1 MAFTSAEDLGGYSTT
16 DQDAFS
22 ETGETGYTDYSSYD
36 SPNQSSGPSGG
47 GLLGGGNFFS
57 RQMQG
62 VDPRYSH
69 LTTVQDMYDKGWTK
83 EHLNAAGNII
93 LKNREKKS
101 YLDKATEQYGGI
113 GTEVPGGM
121 NSEQWEQYQQI
132 PVSPVDFSKPPSGQ
146 NPNFKIQVNPYVP
159 TDAMKG
165 TQGSIFNQDYTGAQG
180 EQYAD
185 NVVRSWAFDKPP
197 TAASQSNVP
206 PNLARAYNAKAN
218 MANAKH
224 VADSGQI
231 MTDAITLPERGQMS
245 DKQVVE
251 VLNRRPDASTIHAV
265 DYEPYGSNGYASLL
279 GVPIGEMQDS
289 YKPVYSDEDQNAI
302 NNWRMGT
309 DLYNTRGGMSDADQ
323 ASISRGNIDVYPE
336 NFVMIDGKPVSRNNL
351 GSNGGADGGFNFN
364 FNLPGIG
371 SFSNTEGRQDSIGFP
386 NKTLTWQEEE
396 AQAIRNNPE
405 SFIPDHGGRIESSM
419 PAINLVGAGI
429 VGLGSA
435 FARFGVQN
443 AKQFVSK
450 YGLPMFRSLQQ
461 MLKPGKTGLDKIS
474 KESFRRD
481 LYPTVTEQGLMKAAV
496 RNKAGLGTHTPK
508 ELGTI
513 NRNIT
518 KTDQH
523 PNFLSNKEFRK
534 ARIDKG
540 EVKANVHPNT
550 LNPSKNVPAIVH
562 KQPPKGT
569 NRDLGG
575 MGAKG
580 ANKEDIRNMA
590 TALKLEANK
599 KRTKLMAD
607 NKRIIAK
614 NKKAK
619 AKKAKK
625 ANKKRK

>member
-1 MAFTSAEDLGGYSTT
+1 MSDFSSTSTSD
-16 DQDAFS
+16 DDAFDELS
-22 ETGETGYTDYSSYD
+22 YDYSSYD
-36 SPNQSSGPSGG
+36 SPSDSTGPSTFGSPNTS
-47 GLLGGGNFFS
+47 GLLGNNQSWNSAWDTYYGDGGKDPYMDWLGNEVGFES
-57 RQMQG
+57 ANARTRAVREQMQ
-62 VDPRYSH
+62 
-69 LTTVQDMYDKGWTK
+69 QEMY
-83 EHLNAAGNII
+83 
-93 LKNREKKS
+93 NRNRAQAPAHERS
-101 YLDKATEQYGGI
+101 LQ
-113 GTEVPGGM
+113 
-121 NSEQWEQYQQI
+121 QQI
-132 PVSPVDFSKPPSGQ
+132 PISPIDFSRPPTGP
-146 NPNFKIQVNPYVP
+146 NPNFKTIVNPYVP
-159 TDAMKG
+159 TEAMKG
-165 TQGSIFNQDYTGAQG
+165 TQGSILNQMPQGIRDNISSMINPTGQQIAAMNAQ
-180 EQYAD
+180 
-185 NVVRSWAFDKPP
+185 
-197 TAASQSNVP
+197 AAAGQQ
-206 PNLARAYNAKAN
+206 
-218 MANAKH
+218 
-224 VADSGQI
+224 VAHSGQI
-231 MTDAITLPERGQMS
+231 MTDAITLPEKGQMS

-289 YKPVYSDEDQNAI
+289 YKPVYSYEDQNAI

-323 ASISRGNIDVYPE
+323 ASISRGNFDVYPE

-364 FNLPGIG
+364 FNMPGIG
-371 SFSNTEGRQDSIGFP
+371 SFSNMEGRQESLGFP
-386 NKTLTWQEEE
+386 NQTLTWQEEE

-419 PAINLVGAGI
+419 PVLNVVGAG
-429 VGLGSA
+429 LGITGA
-435 FARFGVQN
+435 VLKQAL
-443 AKQFVSK
+443 AKVNVKSMTELTTK
-450 YGLPMFRSLQQ
+450 YGNEFAKIFKEAVKDMRE
-461 MLKPGKTGLDKIS
+461 PGLTKIANQ
-474 KESFRRD
+474 SFRKD
-481 LYPTVTEQGLMKAAV
+481 NVPTVTELGLMKAAV

-518 KTDQH
+518 KADQH
-523 PNFLSNKEFRK
+523 PNFLSNKAFRK

-550 LNPSKNVPAIVH
+550 LNPSKNVPVNVH

-569 NRDLGG
+569 TRDLGG

-599 KRTKLMAD
+599 KTTKLMAD